1 MTAARLLLTADDLAR
16 LRQSTGVRV
25 PPGFALS
32 GDVEG
37 PLPEQL
43 AHPAVAADLDV
54 LSRPELAVL
63 VRASRPGL
71 AVTACLAVR
80 GVRGAGL
87 LRTGDGLVRLSA
99 FRAADLARE
108 LTGVVPAD
116 DPDRPASPSSVL
128 PLEVLLGPAGS
139 RLHGRAAGALRA
151 VVVDAS
157 GQRTGS
163 VDWVWDGTGWTAL
176 EALPSRDGRP
186 WVRLHPVRPADL
198 ARSVAPLL
206 AAAA

>member
-16 LRQSTGVRV
+16 LRQSTGVRL
-25 PPGFALS
+25 PTGFALS

-37 PLPEQL
+37 PLPARL
-43 AHPAVAADLDV
+43 AHPALAADLDV
-54 LSRPELAVL
+54 LARPEVAVL

-87 LRTGDGLVRLSA
+87 LRTGGGVVRLSA
-99 FRAADLARE
+99 FRAAELAME

-116 DPDRPASPSSVL
+116 HPERQPVPSSVL
-128 PLEVLLGPAGS
+128 PLDVLLGTSGS
-139 RLHGRAAGALRA
+139 RLHGRPPGALRA
-151 VVVDAS
+151 VVVDGS
-157 GQRTGS
+157 GRRSGG

-186 WVRLHPVRPADL
+186 MVRVDPVRPADL
-198 ARSVAPLL
+198 ARAVAPLL